1 MTGFEE
7 FIKMFGNFT
16 ISDLVHVI
24 LAGAFLFLIYR
35 KVRDYLVKR
44 YEADKKKDEQLEEA
58 LEAIR
63 KYPEYRQQSISIQ
76 KSLEREIQELRRAQ
90 EDQTSRLVQMEDD
103 TARMERNQLRDRLL
117 ENYRYFTSKEHNP
130 MQAWTKMESEAFWE
144 LFSDYES
151 VNGDGY
157 VHTVVQPAMNL
168 LTVIDMN
175 DEEDIAELMQH
186 RT

>member
-7 FIKMFGNFT
+7 FLKMFGSFT

-24 LAGAFLFLIYR
+24 LACAFLFLIYR

-44 YEADKKKDEQLEEA
+44 YEADKKRNEQIEEA
-58 LEAIR
+58 LEAVR
-63 KYPEYRQQSISIQ
+63 KYPEYRKQSVAIQ
-76 KSLEREIQELRRAQ
+76 ESLEKEILELRKAQ
-90 EDQTSRLVQMEDD
+90 EEQTSRLMQMEDD
-103 TARMERNQLRDRLL
+103 TARMERNKLRDRLL

-130 MQAWTKMESEAFWE
+130 LQAWTRMESEAFWE
-144 LFSDYES
+144 LFSDYEK
-151 VNGDGY
+151 VNGNGY

-168 LTVIDMN
+168 LKVIEMS
-175 DEEDIAELMQH
+175 DEEDIAELMKH